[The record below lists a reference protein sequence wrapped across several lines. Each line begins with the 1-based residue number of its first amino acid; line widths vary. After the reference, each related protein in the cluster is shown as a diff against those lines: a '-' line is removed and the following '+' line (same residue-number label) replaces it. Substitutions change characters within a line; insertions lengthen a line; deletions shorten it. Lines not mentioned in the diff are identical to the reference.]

1 MSLILAKKIA
11 WHILLSQGLG
21 FEECRQAV
29 KSFYSKSRAI
39 NDGPVVDH
47 LKKSPSVYN
56 MMMDNSLISKFQ
68 NSFTS
73 WIQKNKFNTC
83 SGLELFE
90 PDISQGST
98 QSFDSFFLRHPDKKH
113 KFFLGEYL
121 YHIVVKK
128 NLGQKW
134 SFILDHTELSKGDAL
149 ILSVPF
155 CDTGNAPK
163 QLDQI
168 LTHCT
173 EQKIPV
179 LLDLS
184 YYTISHGINI
194 DLNFDCIDTVSFSL
208 SKTFPVAYA
217 RIGMRYT
224 RKESMDGQKLHSNIN
239 YDNRISAG
247 IGLHVIEKF
256 PSDYVVNKYLD
267 LYHKVAAKLDLD
279 ASQTMIFADGTN
291 DWSSY
296 GRKELLTA
304 YGLEDDSKF
313 YKNRICLTELLENK
327 QLIEEFLHD

>member
-1 MSLILAKKIA
+1 MSLMLAKKIA
-11 WHILLSQGLG
+11 WHILVSKGLN
-21 FEECRQAV
+21 FKECRQAV

-39 NDGPVVDH
+39 NDESVVDH
-47 LKKSPSVYN
+47 VKKAPDVYN
-56 MMMDNSLISKFQ
+56 MMMDNSLIARFQ
-68 NSFTS
+68 NNFTS

-83 SGLELFE
+83 SGLELYE

-134 SFILDHTELSKGDAL
+134 SFIADHRELIQGDAL

-155 CDTGNAPK
+155 CDTGNAPS
-163 QLDQI
+163 QLQQI

-173 EQKIPV
+173 EQQIPV

-184 YYTISHGINI
+184 YYTISHGIDI
-194 DLNFDCIDTVSFSL
+194 DLNFDCIDTVAFSL

-224 RKESMDGQKLHSNIN
+224 RRKSMDGQKLHSKIN

-247 IGLHVIEKF
+247 IGLHIIQKF
-256 PSDYVVNKYLD
+256 PSDYVVEKYLD
-267 LYHKVAAKLDLD
+267 FYHRVASKLDLYP
-279 ASQTMIFADGTN
+279 SQTMIFADGSS

-327 QLIEEFLHD
+327 QLVREFMND